1 MVGPAG
7 MKYNLPA
14 GFLLLKEGQ
23 TMNEEWIFV
32 GEFAAKVVDY
42 IRMEWQVE
50 LHQFSQKHQDAAF
63 KLVADLKGKQN
74 VPNIAATIAN
84 EVLPL

>member
-1 MVGPAG
+1 MD
-7 MKYNLPA
+7 
-14 GFLLLKEGQ
+14 
-23 TMNEEWIFV
+23 EWVFV

-42 IRMEWQVE
+42 IRME
-50 LHQFSQKHQDAAF
+50 HQDAAF

>member
-1 MVGPAG
+1 MD
-7 MKYNLPA
+7 
-14 GFLLLKEGQ
+14 
-23 TMNEEWIFV
+23 EWVFV

-42 IRMEWQVE
+42 IRMEWEVE
-50 LHQFSQKHQDAAF
+50 VSQFPQKYQDRAF
-63 KLVADLKGKQN
+63 GVIADLKGKQN